1 MELKTE
7 NLQEVIF
14 LQAVK
19 ICELEKEFKK
29 MKDSRNFW
37 NEEYDKKEQ
46 ENKNLLN
53 KIESLN
59 NKIQKSNI
67 IIGISHTDEL

>member
-19 ICELEKEFKK
+19 ICQLEKELKE
-29 MKDSRNFW
+29 MKCSRNFW
-37 NEEYDKKEQ
+37 NEEYDKKEH
-46 ENKNLLN
+46 ENKNLLDE
-53 KIESLN
+53 IESLN
-59 NKIQKSNI
+59 NKIKKSSI
-67 IIGISHTDEL
+67 IIGISHTDES